1 MDVDATRSIQWMGT
15 TYTLVL
21 TKPETGGAFALVDS
35 VTEPGYGPPRHVHR
49 NEDEAFFV
57 LSGDVEFWTKDGTVV
72 KGPGEAV
79 FLPRGVEHTFRVAGD
94 QPARMLTMLT
104 PGGFEAYF
112 LEMGRNKYR
121 IPEDMGA
128 VAGSAANYGITFT
141 GPPLGAH

>member
-1 MDVDATRSIQWMGT
+1 MDMMATRTVQWLGT

-21 TKPETGGAFALVDS
+21 SKPETGGAFALVDS
-35 VTEPGYGPPRHVHR
+35 VTEPGYGPPRHVHQK
-49 NEDEAFFV
+49 EDEAFFV

-104 PGGFEAYF
+104 PGGFEEYF

-128 VAGSAANYGITFT
+128 VAGSAAVFGITFT
-141 GPPLGAH
+141 GPPL